1 MTNAPLVMDDI
12 DDTTYWECHNQVTN
26 LVESGYIDETQ
37 FETYLNKLLLRVKDK
52 KSINNS
58 N

>member
-1 MTNAPLVMDDI
+1 MDDI

-37 FETYLNKLLLRVKDK
+37 FETYLDKLLLRVKDK